1 MESLNIFNIEV
12 FKTYENEKKLKFF
25 YLAVFLFLLFL
36 GFVFSINIGD
46 FNFLFYKFL
55 TNKYD
60 ETEKYVFYNIRFLR
74 SFSAIIIGCGL
85 GLSGAVLQ
93 AVLRNPM
100 ASPYTL
106 GISQGAAFGASFV
119 IIFLGGGF
127 LSSLGEGVILK
138 GYSVIIGAFIG
149 SITAILI
156 IFFISLL
163 KSFSR
168 NTIILAGISVG
179 AIFSSL
185 TMFMQYFADDIKA
198 AATFFWTFGDISK
211 SKWIMVYMLTPVL
224 VISVFYF
231 VLKGWH
237 LNLFG
242 FGADFLKNSGVN
254 YKKIIIFSFIF
265 VSLTVSLITS
275 FVGIIGFVGL
285 LAPHIARFFSK
296 GDKRFFIIYSFIL
309 GGLILLISDVLSRKL
324 FYPSVIPVGI
334 ITSFFGIIVL
344 LYIIFKGYDRD

>member
-1 MESLNIFNIEV
+1 MENLNISNISIFN
-12 FKTYENEKKLKFF
+12 TYENRKKIKFF
-25 YLAVFLFLLFL
+25 YLGIFLFLLLL

-46 FNFLFYKFL
+46 FDFLFYKFL
-55 TNKYD
+55 TNKYN
-60 ETEKYVFYNIRFLR
+60 ETEKYVFYNIRLLR
-74 SFSAIIIGCGL
+74 AISSVIIGAGL

-93 AVLRNPM
+93 IVLRNPM

-106 GISQGAAFGASFV
+106 GISQGAAFGASFT

-127 LSSLGEGVILK
+127 LSSLGEGVIIK

-149 SITAILI
+149 SFVAILL

-179 AIFSSL
+179 AVFSSL
-185 TMFMQYFADDIKA
+185 TMFIQYFADDIKA

-211 SKWIMVYMLTPVL
+211 SKWIMIYLLAPILIV
-224 VISVFYF
+224 SVFYF

-237 LNLFG
+237 LNLFA
-242 FGADFLKNSGVN
+242 FGDDFLKNSGIN
-254 YKKIIIFSFIF
+254 YKKIVIFSFVF
-265 VSLTVSLITS
+265 VSVTVSLITS
-275 FVGIIGFVGL
+275 FVGIIGFIGL
-285 LAPHIARFFSK
+285 LSPHMARFFSG
-296 GDKRFFIIYSFIL
+296 GDKRFFIIYSFFL
-309 GGLILLISDVLSRKL
+309 GGIILLISDILSRKL

-334 ITSFFGIIVL
+334 ITSFFGVIVL
-344 LYIIFKGYDRD
+344 LYIIFKEYDRD